1 MWWQEA
7 VVSNWGHSATLR
19 LIPFKPFFFSFSFFF
34 TSFPGYKLHNTTVDK
49 HHFSSLFSPARDT
62 NTPARR
68 EVPRVSPTPV
78 SQCSGTENQRETFS
92 FQFHL
97 PALKR
102 CNPVRV
108 TRPCRIS
115 TPPTFLF
122 FSPVNW
128 ERHHVQKRERDC
140 VARVIYTVAENI
152 RQGQAKQFQHHGQ
165 RRCYTLQAWADS
177 ALAAGQLPPPSP
189 LPPGWPGVERR
200 PTGPT
205 VCDLRPALP
214 PAPTPAQ
221 EWAGRWNK
229 EKTDQRLRRNKQ
241 GGKLTRGRE
250 GEEEKRREL

>member
-1 MWWQEA
+1 MLTISASSTFEAKKREKKNCFPFTVTLLRRQTRKGGGKWNVPSVWLTACHKVKTFHSGDQMWWQEA

-19 LIPFKPFFFSFSFFF
+19 LTPFTPSFFSFFF

-49 HHFSSLFSPARDT
+49 HHFSSPFSLARDT

-68 EVPRVSPTPV
+68 EVPRVSPTPE
-78 SQCSGTENQRETFS
+78 SPCSGTENQRETFS
-92 FQFHL
+92 FPFHL

-140 VARVIYTVAENI
+140 VARVI
-152 RQGQAKQFQHHGQ
+152 
-165 RRCYTLQAWADS
+165 C
-177 ALAAGQLPPPSP
+177 
-189 LPPGWPGVERR
+189 
-200 PTGPT
+200 TGT
-205 VCDLRPALP
+205 
-214 PAPTPAQ
+214 
-221 EWAGRWNK
+221 
-229 EKTDQRLRRNKQ
+229 
-241 GGKLTRGRE
+241 
-250 GEEEKRREL
+250 